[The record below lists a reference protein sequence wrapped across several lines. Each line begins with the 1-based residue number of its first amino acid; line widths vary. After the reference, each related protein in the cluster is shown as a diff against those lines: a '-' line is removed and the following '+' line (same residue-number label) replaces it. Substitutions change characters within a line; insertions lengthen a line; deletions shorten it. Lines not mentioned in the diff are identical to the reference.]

1 MRNCLTDNI
10 QFPLFSQLALP
21 LHLCQTLTSLMQPHL
36 EPIHT
41 LLLGSQQRL
50 QVSVVFIFSFFSPM
64 CPSTTCCRQSC
75 TYTSTLFP
83 QDPQWFRR
91 STMEFPGACTLPIF
105 FSNRRHRL
113 LVTQPISK
121 HPIRDQGQASHR

>member
-1 MRNCLTDNI
+1 MDCIPVLLLT
-10 QFPLFSQLALP
+10 QLALP

-36 EPIHT
+36 ELIRT
-41 LLLGSQQRL
+41 LPLGWQQRL
-50 QVSVVFIFSFFSPM
+50 QVSMISFFFFPVVLDLLL
-64 CPSTTCCRQSC
+64 SC
-75 TYTSTLFP
+75 IYNVSLFP
-83 QDPQWFRR
+83 QDPQWFRH

-105 FSNRRHRL
+105 SSNSLHQL